1 MRWAIPGQV
10 SSEAVS
16 SVCSVETILQQ
27 KTIAKHATVV
37 KECVEQIMK
46 CFGCVKSPELGY
58 LQLMTLRNR
67 LQEFC
72 YC

>member
-16 SVCSVETILQQ
+16 SICSVETILQQ
-27 KTIAKHATVV
+27 KTIAKHVTVV

-46 CFGCVKSPELGY
+46 CFGCVKSPELW
-58 LQLMTLRNR
+58 LCEISRAWLSTVNDSQK
-67 LQEFC
+67 
-72 YC
+72 